1 MINLLCPLDLSP
13 RRAGGRRID
22 EYENASNSIS
32 NSVAE
37 SDSIDAE
44 SGFEDQELPDAC
56 QHVTKFVLRFADKVC
71 NESNVT
77 PDHIKAINQMIPGA
91 VAMHMEMLEAV
102 STEAKR
108 LPPIQKPKIHLPS
121 LLPGE
126 DLVTEHGLRVYLLPD
141 GREEIT
147 GVSGANGAAGN
158 SSRSLALLPAEGALF
173 LTTYRIIFKG
183 NPIDSFAAEHSVTR
197 YFPVSSLTKE
207 KKLSVNEYLT
217 EIEQQLRDGIQL
229 RSNTF
234 QLIKAAFDDEV
245 TVEEVENLRRNIH
258 RIRHPENIYQ
268 FFAFRGN
275 HSMQEPSVRGKEKQ
289 KYGTI
294 RGFASKT
301 LKNVSKVTGIKA
313 KQRKTNKYMLPN
325 MMPAHGRLSIPEMTH
340 HESRI
345 REEDEDSQAGDVQG
359 QNSAAGKNSARMFR
373 QLTVLHFHQLYTSLS
388 SLVISRKLLCAR

>member
-1 MINLLCPLDLSP
+1 MINLLCPLELSP
-13 RRAGGRRID
+13 RRTGGRRID
-22 EYENASNSIS
+22 DYENASNSIS

-44 SGFEDQELPDAC
+44 SGFEDQEIPDSG
-56 QHVTKFVLRFADKVC
+56 QHVIKFVLRFADKVC

-77 PDHIKAINQMIPGA
+77 PDHIKAINSMIPGA
-91 VAMHMEMLEAV
+91 VQMHMEMLEAV
-102 STEAKR
+102 AAEAKR

-126 DLVTEHGLRVYLLPD
+126 ELITDHGLRVYLLPD
-141 GREEIT
+141 GREEIS
-147 GVSGANGAAGN
+147 GVGGPSGTAGT

-183 NPIDSFAAEHSVTR
+183 TPIDPFAAEHSVTR

-234 QLIKAAFDDEV
+234 QLIRAAFDDEV
-245 TVEEVENLRRNIH
+245 GVEEVENLRRNIH
-258 RIRHPENIYQ
+258 RIRYPENIFH

-275 HSMQEPSVRGKEKQ
+275 HSMQEPSARGKEKQ
-289 KYGTI
+289 KYNTI

-301 LKNVSKVTGIKA
+301 LKNVSRAAGIKT
-313 KQRKTNKYMLPN
+313 KPRKSSKYLLPN

-345 REEDEDSQAGDVQG
+345 REEDEDSQPGDVQS
-359 QNSAAGKNSARMFR
+359 QNS
-373 QLTVLHFHQLYTSLS
+373 S
-388 SLVISRKLLCAR
+388 SQGRLF

>member
-1 MINLLCPLDLSP
+1 
-13 RRAGGRRID
+13 
-22 EYENASNSIS
+22 
-32 NSVAE
+32 
-37 SDSIDAE
+37 
-44 SGFEDQELPDAC
+44 
-56 QHVTKFVLRFADKVC
+56 
-71 NESNVT
+71 
-77 PDHIKAINQMIPGA
+77 MIPGA

-102 STEAKR
+102 GAEAKR

-126 DLVTEHGLRVYLLPD
+126 ELVTEHGLRVYLLPD
-141 GREEIT
+141 GREEISGSSPT
-147 GVSGANGAAGN
+147 GGGILN
-158 SSRSLALLPAEGALF
+158 RSLALLPAEGALF

-183 NPIDSFAAEHSVTR
+183 NPIDPFAAEHSVTR

-234 QLIKAAFDDEV
+234 QLIRAAFDDEV
-245 TVEEVENLRRNIH
+245 SIEEVENLRRNIH
-258 RIRHPENIYQ
+258 RIRHPENIFH

-275 HSMQEPSVRGKEKQ
+275 HSAQEPSARGKEKQ

-301 LKNVSKVTGIKA
+301 LKNVSRAAGIKN
-313 KQRKTNKYMLPN
+313 KPRKSSKYMLPN
-325 MMPAHGRLSIPEMTH
+325 MMPAHGRLSIPELTH

-345 REEDEDSQAGDVQG
+345 REEDEDSQSGDVQA
-359 QNSAAGKNSARMFR
+359 QSSTAGKQMR
-373 QLTVLHFHQLYTSLS
+373 LT
-388 SLVISRKLLCAR
+388 LCVS

>member
-1 MINLLCPLDLSP
+1 
-13 RRAGGRRID
+13 
-22 EYENASNSIS
+22 
-32 NSVAE
+32 
-37 SDSIDAE
+37 
-44 SGFEDQELPDAC
+44 
-56 QHVTKFVLRFADKVC
+56 
-71 NESNVT
+71 
-77 PDHIKAINQMIPGA
+77 MIPGA

-102 STEAKR
+102 GAEAKR

-126 DLVTEHGLRVYLLPD
+126 ELVTEHGLRVYLLPD
-141 GREEIT
+141 GREEISGSSPT
-147 GVSGANGAAGN
+147 GGGILN
-158 SSRSLALLPAEGALF
+158 RSLALLPAEGALF

-183 NPIDSFAAEHSVTR
+183 NPIDPFAAEHSVTR

-234 QLIKAAFDDEV
+234 QLIRAAFDDEV
-245 TVEEVENLRRNIH
+245 SIEEVENLRRNIH
-258 RIRHPENIYQ
+258 RIRHPENIFH

-275 HSMQEPSVRGKEKQ
+275 HSAQEPSSRGKEKQ

-301 LKNVSKVTGIKA
+301 LKNVSRAAGIKN
-313 KQRKTNKYMLPN
+313 KPRKSSKYMLPN
-325 MMPAHGRLSIPEMTH
+325 MMPAHGRLSIPELTH

-345 REEDEDSQAGDVQG
+345 REEDEDSQSGDVQA
-359 QNSAAGKNSARMFR
+359 QSSTAGR
-373 QLTVLHFHQLYTSLS
+373 QMRLT
-388 SLVISRKLLCAR
+388 LCVS